1 MATKQNLKDLPRG
14 DTWDFE
20 FEFKDSDGNSIDVTD
35 YDLQFTLRDKLI
47 DTIEVDDSSAI
58 IAVDKTV
65 HDQPDDDPVNG
76 FVTFRVP
83 YTKTQVCNKSFYYY
97 DFQVL
102 IDAVPFTL
110 FYGTISIVKDRTTR
124 TTV

>member
-1 MATKQNLKDLPRG
+1 MATKQNLKDLQSG

-47 DTIEVDDSSAI
+47 DTVEVDDSSAI
-58 IAVDKTV
+58 IAVDKAV
-65 HDQPDDDPVNG
+65 HDQPDDDPGNG